1 MKRYKRQS
9 HPKIRTKLFSKFAKK
24 ALLTS
29 LGAIFMTEES
39 IRNILGEMKLPKE
52 AMGFVVDQA
61 KKQKDDLVSV
71 VAAEVSKFF
80 SKINVHEEIQKALS
94 HLHVHVDAKLSFSPK
109 GRPLTKKVEVDFE
122 EG

>member
-1 MKRYKRQS
+1 MKKHHKKSR
-9 HPKIRTKLFSKFAKK
+9 PKVRTKIFSKFAKK

-29 LGAIFMTEES
+29 LGAILMTEES

-109 GRPLTKKVEVDFE
+109 GHPVPKKVEIDFE
-122 EG
+122 ES